1 MNHAC
6 FALMGLMKYFSRWA
20 LRRKTHSENLADHSH
35 ETAVI
40 AHALA
45 LIGNRKLGRHYNAE
59 RAALLGLYHDAPEI
73 LTGDMP
79 TPVKYHDP
87 EMKNAYRRV
96 EEKAQETLLDK
107 LPDYLQDDFRQILQ
121 GEDAQEGDAEL
132 RTLVKAADK
141 LCALIKCIEEEK
153 AGNTEFI
160 QAGRSTRRILENLR
174 CPEAEIFMREFL
186 PSYSMTLD
194 EQK

>member
-1 MNHAC
+1 MNHSF
-6 FALMGLMKYFSRWA
+6 FALMGRMKYITRWA
-20 LRRKTHSENLADHSH
+20 LMRNTHPENLADHSH

-45 LIGNRKLGRHYNAE
+45 LIGNRKLGKHYNAE

-79 TPVKYHDP
+79 TPVKYHDA

-96 EEKAQETLLDK
+96 EEKAQDTLIDK
-107 LPDYLQDDFRQILQ
+107 LPDYLQDDFREILR
-121 GEDAQEGDAEL
+121 GEGEAEL
-132 RTLVKAADK
+132 CVLVRAADK

-153 AGNTEFI
+153 AGNTEFV
-160 QAGRSTRRILENLR
+160 QAGRSTRRILEELH
-174 CPEAEIFMREFL
+174 CPEAEIFVREFL
-186 PSYSMTLD
+186 PAYSMTLD

>member
-1 MNHAC
+1 MNHSF
-6 FALMGLMKYFSRWA
+6 FALMGRMKYISRWA
-20 LRRKTHSENLADHSH
+20 LMRNTHSENLADHSH

-96 EEKAQETLLDK
+96 EEKAQKTLLDK

-132 RTLVKAADK
+132 RALVKAADK

>member
-1 MNHAC
+1 MNHSF
-6 FALMGLMKYFSRWA
+6 FALMGRMKYITRWA
-20 LRRKTHSENLADHSH
+20 LMRNTHPENLADHSH

-45 LIGNRKLGRHYNAE
+45 LIGNRKLGKHYNAE

-79 TPVKYHDP
+79 TPVKYHDA

-96 EEKAQETLLDK
+96 EEKAQDTLIDK
-107 LPDYLQDDFRQILQ
+107 LPDYLQDDFREILQ
-121 GEDAQEGDAEL
+121 GAGEADAAL
-132 RTLVKAADK
+132 HTLVRAADK

-153 AGNTEFI
+153 AGNTEFV
-160 QAGRSTRRILENLR
+160 QAGRSTRRILEELH
-174 CPEAEIFMREFL
+174 CPEAEIFVREFL
-186 PSYSMTLD
+186 PAYSMTLD

>member
-1 MNHAC
+1 MNHSF
-6 FALMGLMKYFSRWA
+6 FALMGRMKYIARWA
-20 LRRKTHSENLADHSH
+20 LMRNTHSENLADHSH

-45 LIGNRKLGRHYNAE
+45 LIGNRKFGKCYNAE

-96 EEKAQETLLDK
+96 EEKAQDTLLEK
-107 LPDYLQDDFRQILQ
+107 LPDYLQDDFDAILRGA
-121 GEDAQEGDAEL
+121 GESDVEL
-132 RTLVKAADK
+132 RALVRAADK
-141 LCALIKCIEEEK
+141 ICALIKCIEEEK
-153 AGNTEFI
+153 AGNTEFLS
-160 QAGRSTRRILENLR
+160 AGRSTRRILEELH
-174 CPEAEIFMREFL
+174 CPEAEVFVREFL
-186 PSYSMTLD
+186 PAYSMTLD

>member
-1 MNHAC
+1 MNHSF
-6 FALMGLMKYFSRWA
+6 FALMGRMKYITRWA
-20 LRRKTHSENLADHSH
+20 LMRNTHPENLADHSH

-79 TPVKYHDP
+79 TPVKYHDA
-87 EMKNAYRRV
+87 EMKRAYRPV
-96 EEKAQETLLDK
+96 EEKAQNTLLEK
-107 LPDYLQDDFRQILQ
+107 LPDYLMEDFRAILT
-121 GEDAQEGDAEL
+121 GADAPEEDAQL
-132 RTLVKAADK
+132 RRLVKAADK
-141 LCALIKCIEEEK
+141 ICAVIKCIEEAK
-153 AGNTEFI
+153 AGNTEFV
-160 QAGRSTRRILENLR
+160 QAEKSTRRLLEGLG
-174 CPEAEIFMREFL
+174 CEEAEIFLREFL
-186 PSYSMTLD
+186 PAYSMTLD

>member
-1 MNHAC
+1 MNHSF
-6 FALMGLMKYFSRWA
+6 FALMGRMKYISRWA
-20 LRRKTHSENLADHSH
+20 LMRNTHPENLADHSH

-45 LIGNRKLGRHYNAE
+45 LIGNHKLGKHYNAE

-79 TPVKYHDP
+79 TPVKYYDP

-96 EEKAQETLLDK
+96 EEKAQETLIDK
-107 LPDYLQDDFRQILQ
+107 LPDYLQGDFCEILRGT
-121 GEDAQEGDAEL
+121 GESDAQL

-153 AGNTEFI
+153 AGNTEFT
-160 QAGRSTRRILENLR
+160 QAGRSTRRILEELR
-174 CPEAEIFMREFL
+174 CPEAEIFVREFL
-186 PSYSMTLD
+186 PAYSMTLD

>member
-1 MNHAC
+1 MNHSF
-6 FALMGLMKYFSRWA
+6 FALMGRMKYISRWA
-20 LRRKTHSENLADHSH
+20 LMRNTHPENLADHSH

-45 LIGNRKLGRHYNAE
+45 LIGNHKLGKRYNAE

-79 TPVKYHDP
+79 TPVKYYDP

-96 EEKAQETLLDK
+96 EEKAQETLIDK
-107 LPDYLQDDFRQILQ
+107 LPDYLQGDFCEILRGT
-121 GEDAQEGDAEL
+121 GESDAQL

-153 AGNTEFI
+153 AGNTEFT
-160 QAGRSTRRILENLR
+160 QAGRSTRRILEELH
-174 CPEAEIFMREFL
+174 CPEAEIFVREFL
-186 PSYSMTLD
+186 PAYSMTLD

>member
-1 MNHAC
+1 MNHSF
-6 FALMGLMKYFSRWA
+6 FALMGRMKYITRWA
-20 LRRKTHSENLADHSH
+20 LMRNTHPENLADHSH

-79 TPVKYHDP
+79 TPVKYHDA

-96 EEKAQETLLDK
+96 EEKAQDTLIDK
-107 LPDYLQDDFRQILQ
+107 LPDYLQDDFREILRGA
-121 GEDAQEGDAEL
+121 GESDAAL
-132 RTLVKAADK
+132 HTLVRAADK

-153 AGNTEFI
+153 AGNTEFV
-160 QAGRSTRRILENLR
+160 QAGRSTRRILEELH
-174 CPEAEIFMREFL
+174 CPEAEIFVREFL
-186 PSYSMTLD
+186 PAYSMTLD

>member
-1 MNHAC
+1 MNHSF
-6 FALMGLMKYFSRWA
+6 FALMGRMKYITRWA
-20 LRRKTHSENLADHSH
+20 LMRNTHPENLADHSH

-45 LIGNRKLGRHYNAE
+45 LIGNRKLGKHYNAE

-79 TPVKYHDP
+79 TPVKYYDL

-107 LPDYLQDDFRQILQ
+107 LPDYLQGDFGEILRGS
-121 GEDAQEGDAEL
+121 GESDAQL
-132 RTLVKAADK
+132 RTLVRAADK

-153 AGNTEFI
+153 AGNTEFV
-160 QAGRSTRRILENLR
+160 QAGRSTRRILEELH
-174 CPEAEIFMREFL
+174 CPEAEIFVREFL
-186 PSYSMTLD
+186 PAYSMTLD

>member
-1 MNHAC
+1 MNHSF
-6 FALMGLMKYFSRWA
+6 FALMGRMKYISRWA
-20 LRRKTHSENLADHSH
+20 LMRNTHPENLANHSH

-45 LIGNRKLGRHYNAE
+45 LIGNHKLGKRYNAE

-79 TPVKYHDP
+79 TPVKYYDP

-96 EEKAQETLLDK
+96 EEKAQETLIDK
-107 LPDYLQDDFRQILQ
+107 LPDYLQGDFCEILRGT
-121 GEDAQEGDAEL
+121 GESDAQL

-153 AGNTEFI
+153 AGNTEFT
-160 QAGRSTRRILENLR
+160 QAGRSTRRILEELR
-174 CPEAEIFMREFL
+174 CPEAEIFVREFL
-186 PSYSMTLD
+186 SAYSMTLD

>member
-1 MNHAC
+1 MNHSF
-6 FALMGLMKYFSRWA
+6 FALMGRMKYITRWA
-20 LRRKTHSENLADHSH
+20 LMRNTHPENLADHSH

-45 LIGNRKLGRHYNAE
+45 LIGNRKLGKHYNAE

-79 TPVKYHDP
+79 TPVKYHDV

-96 EEKAQETLLDK
+96 EEKAQDTLIDK
-107 LPDYLQDDFRQILQ
+107 LPDYLQDDFREILRGA
-121 GEDAQEGDAEL
+121 GESDAAL
-132 RTLVKAADK
+132 HTLVRAADK

-153 AGNTEFI
+153 AGNTEFV
-160 QAGRSTRRILENLR
+160 QAGRSTRRILEELH
-174 CPEAEIFMREFL
+174 CPEAEIFVREFL
-186 PSYSMTLD
+186 PAYSMTLD

>member
-1 MNHAC
+1 MNHSF
-6 FALMGLMKYFSRWA
+6 FALMGRMKYITRWA
-20 LRRKTHSENLADHSH
+20 LMRNTHPENLADHSH

-45 LIGNRKLGRHYNAE
+45 LIGNRKLGKRYNAE

-79 TPVKYHDP
+79 TPVKYHDA

-96 EEKAQETLLDK
+96 EEKAQDTLIDK
-107 LPDYLQDDFRQILQ
+107 LPDYLQDDFREILRGA
-121 GEDAQEGDAEL
+121 GESDAAL
-132 RTLVKAADK
+132 HTLVRAADK

-153 AGNTEFI
+153 AGNTEFV
-160 QAGRSTRRILENLR
+160 QAGRSTRRILEELH
-174 CPEAEIFMREFL
+174 CPEAEIFVREFL
-186 PSYSMTLD
+186 PAYSMTLD

>member
-1 MNHAC
+1 MNHSF
-6 FALMGLMKYFSRWA
+6 FALMGRMKYITRWA
-20 LRRKTHSENLADHSH
+20 LMRNTHPENLADHSH

-45 LIGNRKLGRHYNAE
+45 LIGNRKLGKHYNAE

-79 TPVKYHDP
+79 TPVKYHDA

-96 EEKAQETLLDK
+96 EEKAQDTLIDK
-107 LPDYLQDDFRQILQ
+107 LPDYLQDDFREILRGA
-121 GEDAQEGDAEL
+121 GESDAAL
-132 RTLVKAADK
+132 HTLVRAADK

-153 AGNTEFI
+153 AGNTEFV
-160 QAGRSTRRILENLR
+160 QAGRSTRRILEELH
-174 CPEAEIFMREFL
+174 CPEAEIFVREFL
-186 PSYSMTLD
+186 PAYSMTLD